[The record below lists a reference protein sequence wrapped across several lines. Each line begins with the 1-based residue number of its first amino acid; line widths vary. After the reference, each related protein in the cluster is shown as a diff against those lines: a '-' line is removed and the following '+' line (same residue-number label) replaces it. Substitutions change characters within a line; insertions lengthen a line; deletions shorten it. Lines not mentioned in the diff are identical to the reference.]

1 MAKKTEELTT
11 STDELITSTD
21 ELITLTKELITL
33 TDETATEEKR
43 YNKEA
48 IVDSKKFE
56 AYRDFLEGNLVKGNV
71 YSLSEVESII
81 KKHYR

>member
-11 STDELITSTD
+11 STDELIT
-21 ELITLTKELITL
+21 LTKELTTS

-43 YNKEA
+43 YNKAA

-56 AYRDFLEGNLVKGNV
+56 AYRDFLEGNLKEGEL
-71 YSLSEVESII
+71 YSLSQIESII